1 AFLRSL
7 GNFDGNQELQEKQ
20 LSDQNWKQAANEVL
34 QTLLQN
40 SKVTFNANFQE
51 LVIVPDGSLWY
62 LPFEAL
68 PGGDPAQYRPILMH
82 CRLRYAPT
90 VGLAIPQREGRQPS
104 PHIGI
109 ALGKLHPSDAPTVA
123 ETAAEELNRAVQH
136 AVPLQAPSPVQ
147 SPLWGAA
154 VDGLIVLDDL

>member
-1 AFLRSL
+1 FPPVRKTKDVQAALAPGQLLLAFFCTNRSTYGWLYANNNYAFWKVENPLLLDKRITAFLRSL

-68 PGGDPAQYRPILMH
+68 PGGDPAQYRPLLMH
-82 CRLRYAPT
+82 CR
-90 VGLAIPQREGRQPS
+90 
-104 PHIGI
+104 
-109 ALGKLHPSDAPTVA
+109 
-123 ETAAEELNRAVQH
+123 
-136 AVPLQAPSPVQ
+136 
-147 SPLWGAA
+147 
-154 VDGLIVLDDL
+154 